1 MKVSVLGCGRWGSFI
16 AWYLNKIGK
25 EVVLWGRE
33 GSPRFEALR
42 ATRRNP
48 VISFE
53 ESILLT
59 SDLSRALESA
69 TVILAI
75 SAQQLRGFC
84 KRLSACPLE
93 GKTLVLCMKGLEISS
108 GKRLSEVVEEE
119 LSGLYARWEELSA
132 ALEAA
137 GGGV

>member
-84 KRLSACPLE
+84 KRPVSYTHLAKRGPGE
-93 GKTLVLCMKGLEISS
+93 NHRGLWIPKDLWDRGQCAASS
-108 GKRLSEVVEEE
+108 GGRE
-119 LSGLYARWEELSA
+119 
-132 ALEAA
+132 
-137 GGGV
+137 